1 MDHSNLDPDMCRCR
15 KTELP
20 RLVATWARSAQAR
33 IEVAVQQGKPI
44 DMNAVKHEAQLVA
57 SLAKGGAAA
66 FAPQNTHYGH
76 LCETCPYRKR
86 APMRSSLAVDPAAAA
101 G

>member
-1 MDHSNLDPDMCRCR
+1 MDHSNLDPDMCKCR

-20 RLVATWARSAQAR
+20 RLVAAWSRTAQAR
-33 IEVAVQQGKPI
+33 IEAAVQKGLPI
-44 DMNAVKHEAQLVA
+44 DMSAVKHEAQLVA

-66 FAPQNTHYGH
+66 FALQNTHYGH

-86 APMRSSLAVDPAAAA
+86 TPMRSSLAVDPQVAA